1 MAQSASMQATK
12 NPMTIINPA
21 YPKIIYGLT
30 LAQGLAQAAAVKA
43 SADKLEQGGLIG
55 GRRHS
60 QGGTIIEAEQ
70 GEFIMRRDAVESI
83 GIENLNNMNQGS
95 AGVVTVNISA
105 PLVDDS
111 VVNHII
117 PAINEAVRRGERLAT
132 N

>member
-1 MAQSASMQATK
+1 M
-12 NPMTIINPA
+12 
-21 YPKIIYGLT
+21 
-30 LAQGLAQAAAVKA
+30 
-43 SADKLEQGGLIG
+43 ADKLEQGGLIG

-105 PLVDDS
+105 PLVDES